1 MREFTSEEV
10 VAEAE
15 DVLEFG
21 EKSRGLRWERLRVG
35 GRRTKRGL
43 EAIPKWRIVPFALA
57 NV

>member
-35 GRRTKRGL
+35 GRTKRGL

>member
-1 MREFTSEEV
+1 MRDFTSEEV

-15 DVLEFG
+15 GIHEFV

-43 EAIPKWRIVPFALA
+43 QAIPKWRIVPFASA
-57 NV
+57 SV